1 MSHSSPLAFVSAAL
15 CIVLA
20 AAGCASKPAAS
31 PPSDGQT
38 SIEGTIASID
48 TAPWAYDGNA
58 VIQVDT
64 ADRGRVAVQLP
75 ARWNLCKAAPVNVEA
90 LAVGMRVRAVGNAGA
105 EGELVV
111 CQQEAHRLGPTDSG
125 QR

>member
-1 MSHSSPLAFVSAAL
+1 MSHSSRLVFVAVAL
-15 CIVLA
+15 CLVLA
-20 AAGCASKPAAS
+20 VAGCATKPAAS
-31 PPSDGQT
+31 PQSEGQT

-64 ADRGRVAVQLP
+64 SDRGRVAVQLP

-90 LAVGMRVRAVGNAGA
+90 LAVGMRVHVVGNAAA
-105 EGELVV
+105 ESQMVV
-111 CQQEAHRLGPTDSG
+111 CQEEAHRLVPAD
-125 QR
+125 